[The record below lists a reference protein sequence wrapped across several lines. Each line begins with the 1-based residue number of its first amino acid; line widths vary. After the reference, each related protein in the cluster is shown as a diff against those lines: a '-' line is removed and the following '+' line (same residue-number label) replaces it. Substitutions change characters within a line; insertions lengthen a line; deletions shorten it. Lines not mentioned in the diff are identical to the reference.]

1 MSRFVRARFRD
12 AVVFA
17 EVEPATGAFMVR
29 NGLVTIRYKATGKN
43 YTTRADRLTVVEG
56 AVAEALGE
64 SSPATPKGPA
74 GGAAG
79 GKGRTAFDA
88 RRGSV
93 GGMRPAGQAIQLW
106 TDGACTGNP
115 GPAGLGVLMRDGA
128 ESQEL
133 SEYLGQGTNNIAELA
148 AILRGLELVSD
159 RTRPVDVMT
168 DSAYCVG
175 LLTQGW
181 KAKANQALIA
191 ELRALYATFKDVR
204 IIKVPGHSGVPDNEK
219 ADELARFAVSDRV
232 PSEAGR
238 RFGINH

>member
-1 MSRFVRARFRD
+1 MSEFIRAQFRD

-17 EVEPATGAFMVR
+17 EIEPGTGTFKVR
-29 NGLVTIRYKATGKN
+29 NGLVTIRYKPTGKN
-43 YTTRADRLTVVEG
+43 YTTRADRLTLVEG
-56 AVAEALGE
+56 AVPEGLGE

-74 GGAAG
+74 GGAP
-79 GKGRTAFDA
+79 RTAFDA

-93 GGMRPAGQAIQLW
+93 GGMRAQGQAIQLW

-115 GPAGLGVLMRDGA
+115 GPAGLGVLMRDGD
-128 ESQEL
+128 ETREL
-133 SEYLGQGTNNIAELA
+133 SEYLGHGTNNIAELA
-148 AILRGLELVSD
+148 AILRGLELVAD
-159 RTRPVDVMT
+159 RSRAVDVMT

-219 ADELARFAVSDRV
+219 ADELARYAVSDRV

-238 RFGINH
+238 RFGTNH

>member
-1 MSRFVRARFRD
+1 MSQFIRAQFRD

-17 EVEPATGAFMVR
+17 EIEPATGAFKVK
-29 NGLVTIRYKATGKN
+29 NGLVTIRYKPTGKN
-43 YTTRADRLTVVEG
+43 YTTRADRLSVVEG
-56 AVAEALGE
+56 AAAEALGE
-64 SSPATPKGPA
+64 STPATPKGPA
-74 GGAAG
+74 GGT
-79 GKGRTAFDA
+79 GRTAFDA

-93 GGMRPAGQAIQLW
+93 GGMRPAGQSIQLW

-115 GPAGLGVLMRDGA
+115 GPAGLGVLLRDGA

-148 AILRGLELVSD
+148 AILRGLELVAD

-204 IIKVPGHSGVPDNEK
+204 IIKVPAHSGVPDNEK

-238 RFGINH
+238 RFGTIH